1 MKLILKTLVTGA
13 IGLPTVMW
21 HGMGDHAESNAMR
34 HIKKMILGRFQ
45 DEIFVVDNFYLLS
58 SAFYVVAILF
68 IVDNTDNDHVVS
80 IKIGETA
87 SEDRQ
92 NGFRMPIWDQID
104 IACDIITSDPKLK
117 DGYHGLGLSQG
128 SQFLR

>member
-1 MKLILKTLVTGA
+1 M
-13 IGLPTVMW
+13 
-21 HGMGDHAESNAMR
+21 
-34 HIKKMILGRFQ
+34 
-45 DEIFVVDNFYLLS
+45 LS

-128 SQFLR
+128 SQFLRFKFYRFKHRLYRLKHRFQSNSSNMSRTTNGQPCHN